1 MNNPAAF
8 VILCEDMESDKVFG
22 GARIHALG
30 GNQQLPI
37 IPAVEEMD
45 PDVHEKVNSFANEGT
60 GEFFG
65 LWNSMEVAG
74 YGIGAIYLLR
84 SSISIINQLNL
95 KTMFALCS
103 PFTARIASRYGF
115 NVFKQLGKEG
125 TFYYPKLDLLATV
138 VFVDDTDQLNGAD
151 PEEKAR
157 IDSLREEPKESAKYL
172 DLIEKSVKK
181 LNIFTKN
188 IISFHMNK
196 RTGISVSKIELK
208 SLLDS
213 TIDDFKY
220 FEKAR
225 DVRFESEVEQKDD
238 YFSDRSRLIMILNNL
253 ISNSIKYQDRSKEP
267 FVKVKLYSDSEM
279 LRIEVLDNGIGI
291 SDQRK
296 DKIFDMYYRGTEQ
309 RSGIGIH
316 IVMEVIRMLNGKIEV
331 DSREGEG
338 TRFVIELPNMA

>member
-1 MNNPAAF
+1 MDSMYSNNW
-8 VILCEDMESDKVFG
+8 V
-22 GARIHALG
+22 
-30 GNQQLPI
+30 
-37 IPAVEEMD
+37 
-45 PDVHEKVNSFANEGT
+45 
-60 GEFFG
+60 
-65 LWNSMEVAG
+65 
-74 YGIGAIYLLR
+74 
-84 SSISIINQLNL
+84 
-95 KTMFALCS
+95 
-103 PFTARIASRYGF
+103 
-115 NVFKQLGKEG
+115 EG

-188 IISFHMNK
+188 IISFHKNK

-225 DVRFESEVEQKDD
+225 EDVRFESEVEQKDD

-309 RSGIGIH
+309 RSGIGIGLH